1 MVWQDGVWRK
11 ACPTIEDLSDN
22 FRLVRDERIIE
33 KFIREADRRAGSCE
47 RRGMEGGRTEA
58 RQIQVEET
66 VLQVSFNLLARC
78 CPFGVSFHC
87 KPVLA
92 FSFTLADGPGVG
104 GVSSDLPG
112 CSPSS

>member
-1 MVWQDGVWRK
+1 MEKARIAGIFAQSGPVARPTLKATFRGPLGYRVFSENARK
-11 ACPTIEDLSDN
+11 GPC
-22 FRLVRDERIIE
+22 
-33 KFIREADRRAGSCE
+33 RASFVSL
-47 RRGMEGGRTEA
+47 
-58 RQIQVEET
+58 QVEET